1 MTEEN
6 DKKGAA
12 VKVPPPLIA
21 LIVLL
26 VTYSIH
32 YLWPIGIGSMPVF
45 KYIGIAIVVLGIG
58 IIIYASIVFK
68 KAETNIEPW
77 KPTTKIISA
86 GLYGYTR
93 NPIYVA
99 FCLIQ
104 IGMGIFLNSL
114 WVLSGFIIT
123 AILIY
128 HIAIKKEELYLEAKF
143 KEEYVLYKNKVRR
156 WL

>member
-1 MTEEN
+1 M
-6 DKKGAA
+6 
-12 VKVPPPLIA
+12 
-21 LIVLL
+21 
-26 VTYSIH
+26 S
-32 YLWPIGIGSMPVF
+32 VF

-114 WVLSGFIIT
+114 WILIGFIIT
-123 AILIY
+123 AILIC
-128 HIAIKKEELYLEAKF
+128 HIAIKMEELYLETKF
-143 KEEYVLYKNKVRR
+143 REEYILYKNKVRR

>member
-1 MTEEN
+1 M
-6 DKKGAA
+6 
-12 VKVPPPLIA
+12 
-21 LIVLL
+21 LL
-26 VTYSIH
+26 VTYGIH
-32 YLWPIGIGSMPVF
+32 YLWPIGIGSMSVF

-114 WVLSGFIIT
+114 WILIGFIIT
-123 AILIY
+123 AILIC
-128 HIAIKKEELYLEAKF
+128 HIAIKMEELYLETKF
-143 KEEYVLYKNKVRR
+143 REEYILYKNKVRR